1 MQMRQ
6 LNRRKSHT
14 HWVLWI
20 ILGVI
25 LLAIIGY
32 SVLVAATKPINHAN
46 QEYSNLVI
54 KKHKLK
60 SVQNFYW
67 SNRSGDY
74 YTLIGKNDK
83 NKKTGVI
90 VNAKTKDMTVLAM
103 NEGKSYQT
111 VKKQVE
117 QKYQPKKITNI
128 GMGIYKKVPVW
139 EVKFIDQ
146 NGNLN
151 FITVQFTNGKVV
163 RSINNL

>member
-1 MQMRQ
+1 M
-6 LNRRKSHT
+6 
-14 HWVLWI
+14 
-20 ILGVI
+20 
-25 LLAIIGY
+25 
-32 SVLVAATKPINHAN
+32 
-46 QEYSNLVI
+46 
-54 KKHKLK
+54 
-60 SVQNFYW
+60 
-67 SNRSGDY
+67 
-74 YTLIGKNDK
+74 
-83 NKKTGVI
+83 
-90 VNAKTKDMTVLAM
+90 NAKTKDMTVLAM

>member
-6 LNRRKSHT
+6 LNRSKSHF
-14 HWVLWI
+14 HWGLWI
-20 ILGVI
+20 VLGVI
-25 LLAIIGY
+25 GLLIISY
-32 SVLVAATKPINHAN
+32 SIFGMATKPINHAN
-46 QEYSNLVI
+46 QEYSNLVM

-74 YTLIGKNDK
+74 YTLVGKNDK

-90 VNAKTKDMTVLAM
+90 VNAKNKDMTVIAM
-103 NEGKSYQT
+103 NEGQSYQS
-111 VKKQVE
+111 VKNQVE
-117 QKYQPKKITNI
+117 EKYQPKKITNI
-128 GMGIYKKVPVW
+128 GMSIYKKVPVW

-151 FITVQFTNGKVV
+151 FITIQFTNGKVV